1 MQFFHGCFIDRGKA
15 RRQKRSWQLIQ
26 SFIHDRFTST
36 IEDLDQEADRL
47 ADRLEEHI
55 KDKRKRDF
63 EIRLLKENLEKRKT
77 YPRGVP
83 PGPSPEELREQR
95 ERDAEKARKHAE
107 YAQKSKLEWENHP
120 LMVLQREVS
129 AKLKIDPDFL
139 RKEQAAKQEA
149 AKSKLRSRD
158 NGMSPCMQ
166 RKIREAM
173 ARAEAAGRPITDL
186 TVAIIRDIMNDR
198 L

>member
-1 MQFFHGCFIDRGKA
+1 
-15 RRQKRSWQLIQ
+15 
-26 SFIHDRFTST
+26 
-36 IEDLDQEADRL
+36 
-47 ADRLEEHI
+47 
-55 KDKRKRDF
+55 
-63 EIRLLKENLEKRKT
+63 
-77 YPRGVP
+77 
-83 PGPSPEELREQR
+83 
-95 ERDAEKARKHAE
+95 
-107 YAQKSKLEWENHP
+107 
-120 LMVLQREVS
+120 MVLQREVS
-129 AKLKIDPDFL
+129 VKLKIDPDFL